1 MSAAARG
8 HREGGRDWEIVTP
21 EGVPLVFT
29 LARAGD
35 RAAAFLIDFVLL
47 AFGVIAIL
55 LLARLAGSPGGDW
68 TTAFALL
75 VSFLMRNF
83 YFTWFEL
90 RWHGATPGKRKIGIR
105 VIDGDGGQL
114 SADAV
119 FARNFMREIEIWLP
133 LSLLLAP
140 ESLWPSAP
148 GWARV
153 AASVWAFLLV
163 LMPIFNRQ
171 RMRAGDMVAGTR
183 VVVAPQTVLLR
194 DLGGQELE
202 RRARQGAAFAF
213 TDEQLDVYGIYELQV
228 LEDVLRGSGSA
239 NRKEALRTVC
249 RKIQKKIKWDRS
261 HKPLPERFL
270 REFYAALRARLE
282 KKMLLGKRK
291 EDKFSD

>member
-1 MSAAARG
+1 MSAAARS
-8 HREGGRDWEIVTP
+8 HDEGGRDWEIVTP

-47 AFGVIAIL
+47 ALGVIAIL

-119 FARNFMREIEIWLP
+119 FARNFMREP
-133 LSLLLAP
+133 PNRARR
-140 ESLWPSAP
+140 P
-148 GWARV
+148 GRRRDR
-153 AASVWAFLLV
+153 SVRNL
-163 LMPIFNRQ
+163 R
-171 RMRAGDMVAGTR
+171 RSRAG
-183 VVVAPQTVLLR
+183 R
-194 DLGGQELE
+194 D
-202 RRARQGAAFAF
+202 
-213 TDEQLDVYGIYELQV
+213 
-228 LEDVLRGSGSA
+228 GSR
-239 NRKEALRTVC
+239 NRC
-249 RKIQKKIKWDRS
+249 
-261 HKPLPERFL
+261 F
-270 REFYAALRARLE
+270 
-282 KKMLLGKRK
+282 
-291 EDKFSD
+291 